1 VSTRERFAAQV
12 LEADL
17 LGSAR
22 GAPRVIRGPRASRLY
37 MERFAPSGEVGE
49 GPALVFTHG
58 WCVTEAIWHYQKT
71 AQPLGDFAKITWDL
85 PGHGHSTPVTRSHLT
100 LDLAVDSLARVVDA
114 ADGSVLLIGHSLGG
128 VLSLGYLVR
137 HRETAKR
144 RVRGLVLVATPLVH
158 MARRVTGRW
167 PGSSLGAR
175 ALGLGMQLMV
185 ENSLVD
191 RWFAAQVGNPSVRG
205 MSYRVMRMGF
215 GSRPR
220 PDHVRFVRD
229 MAATVPAGVRADTF
243 RAMTGFDLRPVL
255 PQVRA
260 PTLVVVGAKDLLV
273 SRAESRTLSS
283 LLPRGRPVEFADA
296 GHAPFLERHEEF
308 NEVLARFA
316 VRRFGPGSRAPEP
329 VNGAGVSPP
338 FR

>member
-1 VSTRERFAAQV
+1 
-12 LEADL
+12 
-17 LGSAR
+17 
-22 GAPRVIRGPRASRLY
+22 
-37 MERFAPSGEVGE
+37 
-49 GPALVFTHG
+49 
-58 WCVTEAIWHYQKT
+58 VTEAIWHYQKT
-71 AQPLGDFAKITWDL
+71 APQLKDFVKITWDL

-100 LDLAVDSLARVVDA
+100 LDLAIDSLARVVDA
-114 ADGSVLLIGHSLGG
+114 TDGNVLLVGHSLGG

-144 RVRGLVLVATPLVH
+144 RIRGLVLAATPLAH

-185 ENSLVD
+185 ENKLVD
-191 RWFAAQVGNPSVRG
+191 RWFAAEVGNPDVRG

-229 MAATVPAGVRADTF
+229 MAATVPPGVRADTF

-255 PQVRA
+255 PEVRLPA
-260 PTLVVVGAKDLLV
+260 LVVLGTRDWLV
-273 SRAESRTLSS
+273 SRAEGRTLASM
-283 LLPRGRPVEFADA
+283 LPRARAAEIADA

-308 NEVLARFA
+308 NDVLARFA
-316 VRRFGPGSRAPEP
+316 APRFGAGSRVRAPTD
-329 VNGAGVSPP
+329 GAAGASPP
-338 FR
+338 PD